1 MLTAMCSCLPR
12 AKLPK
17 MHVAGPPLLET
28 TSNELKCA
36 IGILCKI
43 RESPSA
49 IFYLNVVIFFS
60 LACNCGGFFLLHI
73 LTLIWFQLFMAL
85 ISCMVLCVTKP
96 WALLCY
102 GPCVSYRVTRVGG
115 SLVGRPM

>member
-1 MLTAMCSCLPR
+1 
-12 AKLPK
+12 

-49 IFYLNVVIFFS
+49 IFYLNVVIF
-60 LACNCGGFFLLHI
+60 LVLPAIVVVFFFFI
-73 LTLIWFQLFMAL
+73 F
-85 ISCMVLCVTKP
+85 
-96 WALLCY
+96 
-102 GPCVSYRVTRVGG
+102 
-115 SLVGRPM
+115 